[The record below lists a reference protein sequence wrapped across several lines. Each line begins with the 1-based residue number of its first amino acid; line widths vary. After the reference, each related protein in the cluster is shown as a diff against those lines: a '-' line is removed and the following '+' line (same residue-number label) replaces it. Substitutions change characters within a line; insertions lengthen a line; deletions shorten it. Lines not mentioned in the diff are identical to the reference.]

1 MYKPHLLYLSTD
13 VHSGCFC
20 ILTIVNSAAMN
31 TRMHVSFW
39 ISVSPFF
46 LDIYPGVGLLDHM
59 ANLILGFWWPSIVA
73 VPIYIPTNSCTRV
86 PFSPHPLQHFLF
98 VDFLMIAIP
107 TDVRRYLIVVFICYF
122 SVMLSIFSCAC
133 LPSLCLLWKHIY
145 SDILPIFWLGCLLL
159 LNSISCLYILDINP
173 LTVMAFENIFSH
185 FISCL
190 FILSLVSFTMQK
202 VFIDN

>member
-1 MYKPHLLYLSTD
+1 MLLWTLGCMYLFELVFSL
-13 VHSGCFC
+13 F
-20 ILTIVNSAAMN
+20 
-31 TRMHVSFW
+31 FW
-39 ISVSPFF
+39 I
-46 LDIYPGVGLLDHM
+46 YTQDHM

-86 PFSPHPLQHFLF
+86 PFSPH
-98 VDFLMIAIP
+98 
-107 TDVRRYLIVVFICYF
+107 VFICYF

-145 SDILPIFWLGCLLL
+145 SDILPIFRLGCLLL
-159 LNSISCLYILDINP
+159 LNYISCLYILDINP
-173 LTVMAFENIFSH
+173 LTVMAFENIVSH

-202 VFIDN
+202 FLLIIKSHFFIFVFISIALGDLPKNNATIYVKECSAYVLF

>member
-1 MYKPHLLYLSTD
+1 MLLWTLGCMYLFELVFSL
-13 VHSGCFC
+13 
-20 ILTIVNSAAMN
+20 
-31 TRMHVSFW
+31 
-39 ISVSPFF
+39 FF